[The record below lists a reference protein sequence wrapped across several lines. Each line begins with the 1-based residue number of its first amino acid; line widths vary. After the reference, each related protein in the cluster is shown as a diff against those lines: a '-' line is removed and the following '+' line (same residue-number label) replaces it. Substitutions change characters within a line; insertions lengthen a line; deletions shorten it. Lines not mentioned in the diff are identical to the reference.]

1 MLFLSRK
8 KLKEAG
14 DALRNRELTEIF
26 PQEAE
31 RFLQDKKEKAAEQS
45 IGALSR
51 RRLIRRGV
59 AVAAVLVML
68 IIACV
73 TLGPKAYAKIQAW
86 IKGQSDGYNTVKPV
100 SVHPEAAFP
109 TYRLGW
115 RPERFE
121 RCYPLTDDKYEF
133 SEEYQNDYLV
143 DVPMDIWEKIVDGRY
158 DRTDLYPEPGKLW
171 TRPGME
177 DNSFF
182 GWGYFKISQKAENSV
197 MYLHRIDIRTGE
209 TRILE
214 EGQWEI
220 GDWDVLYYLY
230 YSFGSESFPDG
241 QKKTY
246 RYDTICCIWIDQE
259 HDVAFRMDG
268 TLTKEEAQKIIENV
282 KLVK

>member
-59 AVAAVLVML
+59 AVTAVLVML
-68 IIACV
+68 IISGV

-86 IKGQSDGYNTVKPV
+86 IKGQSGGYNTVKPV

-121 RCYPLTDDKYEF
+121 RCFPLENQENTF
-133 SEEYQNDYLV
+133 SEEYRNDHLV
-143 DVPMDIWEKIVDGRY
+143 DVSMDAWEETVKGRY
-158 DRTDLYPEPGKLW
+158 DRTDLFPAPGKLW
-171 TRPGME
+171 AESAPQ
-177 DNSFF
+177 DSSFF
-182 GWGYFKISQKAENSV
+182 GWGYYKISEYEDSV
-197 MYLHRIDIRTGE
+197 MSLHRIDIRTE
-209 TRILE
+209 EERVTE

-220 GDWDVLYYLY
+220 GDWEVLYYLY
-230 YSFGSESFPDG
+230 YAYGSESFADG
-241 QKKTY
+241 QSKTY
-246 RYDTICCIWIDQE
+246 RYDMICCIWVDQE

-268 TLTKEEAQKIIENV
+268 TLTKEEAQKMIENV